1 MELKPPHIDSYR
13 FGLIVVD
20 DQAYNKDLILL
31 PDGVT
36 PNWWRESGHNLTI
49 NDLGAILEALPE
61 VLVVGQGSVSRMK
74 VPPETQ
80 QAIQEA
86 GIELIVLSTSEAC
99 QRYNELSQERR
110 TAAALHLTC

>member
-1 MELKPPHIDSYR
+1 MKPPHIDSYR

-20 DQAYNKDLILL
+20 NQAYSKDLLLL

-36 PNWWRESGHNLTI
+36 PNWWRDSGHKLAI
-49 NDLGAILEALPE
+49 DDLGAVLEALPE
-61 VLVVGQGSVSRMK
+61 VLVVGQGSTSRMK
-74 VPPETQ
+74 VPPETRR
-80 QAIQEA
+80 AIEEV

-99 QRYNELSQERR
+99 QRYNELSQQRR